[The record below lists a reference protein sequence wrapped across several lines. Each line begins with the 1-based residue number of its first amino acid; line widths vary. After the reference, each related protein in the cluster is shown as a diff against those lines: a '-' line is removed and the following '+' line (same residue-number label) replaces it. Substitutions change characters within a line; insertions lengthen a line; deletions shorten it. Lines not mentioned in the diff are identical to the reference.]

1 MNAIV
6 RTGTVFLVAASL
18 FTAGCGP
25 SEKSRT
31 EGQLSKKT
39 DTADFAD
46 EPARSGTA
54 GGLRWEIPHGWT
66 IGESNQMRAATYIIA
81 PAAGDNEH
89 AECAVFYFSA
99 GQGGTV
105 QANIDRWIGQMEQPD
120 GSNSADKAKMSH
132 TKINGLKFSLLDI
145 SGTYRLAAGP
155 MMQLKEKK
163 PGYRMI
169 GAIAEGPEGPVFF
182 KFVGPS
188 ITVEKNYEA
197 FMTMINSV
205 STD

>member
-1 MNAIV
+1 MNTIARKGTILMTAI
-6 RTGTVFLVAASL
+6 SL
-18 FTAGCGP
+18 LSGCGP

-31 EGQLSKKT
+31 EGQSSNKT
-39 DTADFAD
+39 DTSEF
-46 EPARSGTA
+46 ENIPARIGSA
-54 GGLRWEIPHGWT
+54 GGLRWEIPGDWA
-66 IGESNQMRAATYIIA
+66 IGESNQMRAATYIIP
-81 PAAGDNEH
+81 PAGGDNEH

-99 GQGGTV
+99 GQGGAV
-105 QANIDRWIGQMEQPD
+105 QANIDRWISQMEQPD
-120 GSNSADKAKMSH
+120 GSSSAGKAKMSN
-132 TKINGLKFSLLDI
+132 TKINGLKFTFLDI

-169 GAIAEGPEGPVFF
+169 GAIAEGPDGPVFF

-188 ITVEKNYEA
+188 MTVENAYKS